1 VSVKPTKFKAGHYL
15 TPNSVPGSQGVIEE
29 AVKNTVVAQF
39 NNPDSVERVMK
50 VHGNDVAA
58 IILEPI
64 AMNMGFIPPKK
75 GFLEGLRSICDE
87 YNCLLIFDE
96 VKTGGKF
103 YSGAAGYFGVKPDLI
118 TLGKAIAGGFPLSVV
133 AGRKEIMES
142 IVPGVVAHAGTFNAN
157 PVSIRAGL
165 VTLRDI
171 LTEEALAYASRLG
184 DELANGFK
192 DIIRD
197 NGIKATVQHI
207 GVSGSLV
214 FSEKEVV
221 DWRSFMQADIGK
233 WWIFLIAMMNRGV
246 IPNFGPD
253 EQWTVSTQ
261 HAKEDVEITLEK
273 FKEVAKII
281 KETEIKLPIV
291 EAL

>member
-1 VSVKPTKFKAGHYL
+1 
-15 TPNSVPGSQGVIEE
+15 
-29 AVKNTVVAQF
+29 
-39 NNPDSVERVMK
+39 
-50 VHGNDVAA
+50 
-58 IILEPI
+58 
-64 AMNMGFIPPKK
+64 
-75 GFLEGLRSICDE
+75 
-87 YNCLLIFDE
+87 
-96 VKTGGKF
+96 
-103 YSGAAGYFGVKPDLI
+103 
-118 TLGKAIAGGFPLSVV
+118 
-133 AGRKEIMES
+133 
-142 IVPGVVAHAGTFNAN
+142 HAGTFNAN
-157 PVSIRAGL
+157 PVAIRAGL

-171 LTEEALAYASRLG
+171 LTEEALNYASRLG
-184 DELANGFK
+184 DDLANGFK

-214 FSEKEVV
+214 FSEREVV

-261 HAKEDVEITLEK
+261 HTKEDVEITLEK

-281 KETEIKLPIV
+281 KETEVKLPIV
-291 EAL
+291 EAV